1 MSDTNFLILDAAL
14 KREIPRRP
22 VWLMRQAGRYMP
34 EFRAIRA
41 KVDFLTLCDTPDLV
55 VEVSMQPVDQLGID
69 GAIIFSD
76 LLIPAR
82 DMGCDLEYVKGEGP
96 VIHNPIRSEA
106 DVDQLRSPNP
116 AEASPALGQAIS
128 LLKKTIEP
136 RIPVLGF
143 TGAPWTTAAYMIE
156 GGGSRNYILIKEM
169 MYKAPAL
176 FDRLSQKIAD
186 VLISYLSYQVK
197 AGARMVQI
205 FDSWAGALSEAD
217 YRRFALPATQKVIA
231 GFKALHPEI
240 PLILYVGNS
249 GHILDATSESGADVL
264 SLDWR
269 VDLNWAAQ
277 RVGHK
282 VALQGNLDPCR
293 LFSTREDVE
302 RATRELLE
310 GFAWKTGHIFNLG
323 HGILPGTPV
332 DNVKCLVETVQSYG
346 L

>member
-1 MSDTNFLILDAAL
+1 MGT
-14 KREIPRRP
+14 
-22 VWLMRQAGRYMP
+22 
-34 EFRAIRA
+34 
-41 KVDFLTLCDTPDLV
+41 VDINVHYF
-55 VEVSMQPVDQLGID
+55 
-69 GAIIFSD
+69 
-76 LLIPAR
+76 
-82 DMGCDLEYVKGEGP
+82 
-96 VIHNPIRSEA
+96 
-106 DVDQLRSPNP
+106 
-116 AEASPALGQAIS
+116 
-128 LLKKTIEP
+128 
-136 RIPVLGF
+136 
-143 TGAPWTTAAYMIE
+143 
-156 GGGSRNYILIKEM
+156 GSY
-169 MYKAPAL
+169 L
-176 FDRLSQKIAD
+176 FDRLSQHIAK

-217 YRRFALPATQKVIA
+217 YRRYALPTTQVVIA
-231 GFKALHPEI
+231 GFKALHPET
-240 PLILYVGNS
+240 PLTLYVGNS
-249 GHILDATSESGADVL
+249 GHILDATAESGADVL

-302 RATRELLE
+302 QATRELLD

-332 DNVKCLVETVQSYG
+332 ENVKCLVETVQSYG